1 MFRNLRIGAKIIA
14 APAIM
19 ALLFA
24 AFALLAVR
32 GADRN
37 VDAMRDF
44 RTIALD
50 RVDLVNKMVA
60 SGERLKGALYQTTS
74 FSLMD
79 AGDALSGSLETV
91 ETTKA
96 EFRETLDRLRAKEL
110 TAKQREILQ
119 SSEEPLQS
127 FFQNVNNAVERVR
140 DNPSFGAQYSKSAAT
155 SFEDI
160 LTSLRRVRELELER
174 GGRRAEAAIAGAETQ
189 RTLMLSAPVALLI
202 VGILASWAIG
212 RTISRPVVRMTAV
225 MQRFAEGDLDA
236 EVPARDRRDELG
248 RMAGALDVFRESLAE
263 NERRRQAEAE
273 REREMAEQRRETR
286 RKLADT
292 FEAEVRGLIDRVA
305 SASSQLTQ
313 TANTMTT
320 NSNRAEEH
328 AGSVA
333 ESADEASNSVR
344 SVASA
349 AQQLSS
355 SLKEVGQHIS
365 RSSEVANQAS
375 ERAEHTSQTMDRLNQ
390 SASKIGEAVT
400 LINEIAEKTNL
411 LALNA
416 TIEAARA
423 GEAGKGFA
431 VVADEVKS
439 LAKQTGNATQE
450 VQTYVEEIQAATG
463 EAVSAIGDI
472 SNVITEINEIATTM
486 SSSVEEQ
493 IAAASDISENIN
505 TAAENSTRVAENIAE
520 VRQIS
525 RTTGENA
532 GEVQTA
538 ADQMAGDI
546 ENLTSQV
553 DNFVTGIREG
563 DVSDEVAA

>member
-1 MFRNLRIGAKIIA
+1 MFRNLRIGAKVVA

-37 VDAMRDF
+37 VAAMREF
-44 RTIALD
+44 QTIAFD
-50 RVDLVNKMVA
+50 RIDLVNKMVA

-74 FSLMD
+74 FSLMG
-79 AGDALSGSLETV
+79 AEEPLKGSLESV
-91 ETTKA
+91 NATKA
-96 EFRETLDRLRAKEL
+96 EFRETLDRLRAMDL
-110 TAKQREILQ
+110 TPKQREIVK
-119 SSEEPLQS
+119 SSAEPLQS

-140 DNPSFGAQYSKSAAT
+140 DNPSFGAQYTKSAAA
-155 SFEDI
+155 SFEDV
-160 LTSLRRVRELELER
+160 LESLRRVRALELER
-174 GGRRAEAAIAGAETQ
+174 GGEQADAAIAGAKTQ

-202 VGILASWAIG
+202 VGILASWAVA

-225 MQRFAEGDLDA
+225 MQHFADGDLNA
-236 EVPARDRRDELG
+236 EVPARERGDELG
-248 RMAGALDVFRESLAE
+248 RMAGALDVFRDSLAE
-263 NERRRQAEAE
+263 NQRRREAEAE

-286 RKLADT
+286 RKLADS
-292 FEAEVRGLIDRVA
+292 FESEVRGLIDRVA

-313 TANTMTT
+313 TANTMTS
-320 NSNRAEEH
+320 NSDRAEKH

-333 ESADEASNSVR
+333 DSADEASNSVR

-355 SLKEVGQHIS
+355 SLNEVGQHIS

-375 ERAEHTSQTMDRLNQ
+375 ERAQHTSQTMDRLNQ
-390 SASKIGEAVT
+390 SANKIGEAVT

-450 VQTYVEEIQAATG
+450 VQTYVEEIQSATG

-472 SNVITEINEIATTM
+472 SNVIGEINELATTM

-493 IAAASDISENIN
+493 IAAASEISQNIN
-505 TAAENSTRVAENIAE
+505 TAAENATQVAENIAE
-520 VRQIS
+520 VRQIA

-532 GEVQTA
+532 GEVEQA
-538 ADQMAGDI
+538 AEQMAGDI
-546 ENLTSQV
+546 DNLTAQM
-553 DNFVTGIREG
+553 DRFVAGIREG
-563 DVSDEVAA
+563 DDGAAAA